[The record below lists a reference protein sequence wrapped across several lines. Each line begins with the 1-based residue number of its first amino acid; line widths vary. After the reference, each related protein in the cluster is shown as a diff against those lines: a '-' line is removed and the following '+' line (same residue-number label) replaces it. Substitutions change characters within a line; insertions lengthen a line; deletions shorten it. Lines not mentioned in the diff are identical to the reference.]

1 VLLGLWLL
9 PGISLVTVIVIAC
22 IVVPI
27 DFAAAPSMMRDWQI
41 PGRVS
46 DLLNVE
52 AGYGDG
58 IISPTFVFA
67 LAVADIHVQAVTP
80 WEALSAAVPHAAKA
94 VLIGLCIDGGLALA
108 PNVAERKGLMTEQSK
123 RIIAVAAPA
132 LAYTLSLGVNA
143 NGFIAA
149 FLCGIG
155 YHYLLTAAT
164 QR

>member
-9 PGISLVTVIVIAC
+9 PGISLATVIVIAC

-27 DFAAAPSMMRDWQI
+27 DFAAAPSTMRDGQI

-46 DLLNVE
+46 DLLNAE

-58 IISPTFVFA
+58 IISPIFVFA
-67 LAVADIHVQAVTP
+67 LAVADIHVQA
-80 WEALSAAVPHAAKA
+80 
-94 VLIGLCIDGGLALA
+94 
-108 PNVAERKGLMTEQSK
+108 
-123 RIIAVAAPA
+123 
-132 LAYTLSLGVNA
+132 LSLGVNA